1 LICAPTEVGGGF
13 SLSAAPQFWQ
23 KYAPVC
29 TAAWHDGH
37 IKISW
42 LSIIHHTSYHV
53 IDLDGPLC
61 ECGARGDLESL
72 ISGTAFNKRFGKN
85 AEDRQSIAIQIATRH
100 DSLHFR
106 SGN

>member
-1 LICAPTEVGGGF
+1 MSPNGGRSALTALILICAPTEVGGGF

-61 ECGARGDLESL
+61 ECTPASFAATG
-72 ISGTAFNKRFGKN
+72 SGWLPSSTSPPSTGSTCAPP
-85 AEDRQSIAIQIATRH
+85 T
-100 DSLHFR
+100 
-106 SGN
+106 